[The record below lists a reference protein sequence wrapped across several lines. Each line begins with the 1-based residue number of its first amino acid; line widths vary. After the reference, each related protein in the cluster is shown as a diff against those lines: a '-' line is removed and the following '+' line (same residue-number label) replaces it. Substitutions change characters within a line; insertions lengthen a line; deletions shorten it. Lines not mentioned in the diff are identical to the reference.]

1 MVVVRLA
8 DVNDNS
14 PRLEQKQ
21 WKVEVDETWGSGP
34 PDETSLL
41 QISVLDPDTSNY
53 FYYRVS

>member
-1 MVVVRLA
+1 MA

-14 PRLEQKQ
+14 PRLEQKLWQ
-21 WKVEVDETWGSGP
+21 VEVDETWGSGP
-34 PDETSLL
+34 PDEASLF